1 MAVPASITF
10 RVLPFSAEAL
20 AQALTTA
27 WVTRAEIEAK
37 DHYAYLCE
45 YLGSTNGGLHAQTM
59 VVEYPYVS
67 QSYLT
72 DYASYF
78 ALGFQSYERF
88 CQRIHFFG
96 DGFTRAQLQAA
107 LTAPA
112 ENRRAMRIW
121 DSYLGCV
128 IVKPLP
134 RTPIGATL
142 LKPYQTEND
151 KVRHYPVR
159 RRYAVNLLGK
169 ALHLDTLVFQ
179 EQDLVVSACATTALW
194 MAFHKTAELFRTVMP
209 SPYEITAAA
218 KNLFNSTG
226 RTFPND
232 GLDHYQIGNAI
243 EAVGLVAELL
253 QFDSFEQIQER
264 IQYEVEALHNA
275 GLLLTAEELE
285 EFPDEEAVAEEVACQ
300 IAERAEA
307 ASLRQMRSYKR
318 IIYAYLRLGLPV
330 LLFIKG
336 DGADSEH
343 LVTVTGYR
351 EAPQSIRR
359 TVEVS
364 CVAEQLERLY
374 IHDDQLGPFARLGF
388 TDDGRLNTIC
398 AAPDTT
404 TGPSDQTATLLTIF
418 VPLAADIRLTFQ
430 QVFEPV
436 QKFDT
441 LLYERL
447 ANPQD
452 VVWDIYLSTGNDY
465 KTDMLTR
472 DWLDPVP
479 RRAVAARL
487 LPKYVWVARAFLGSA
502 PLLELLFDATDLHTG
517 FFCLTLTW
525 FSPDLKQE
533 LTTWLTD
540 ADNRRD
546 TIKSG
551 PVPWRYLDMLFTSLG
566 LPLTGK
572 ATGLRA

>member
-1 MAVPASITF
+1 MAVPSSIKF
-10 RVLPFSAEAL
+10 RVLPYSATAL
-20 AQALTTA
+20 AQALTTS
-27 WVTRAEIEAK
+27 WVTQLEIEAK
-37 DHYAYLCE
+37 DHYAYLRE
-45 YLGSTNGGLHAQTM
+45 YLGSTNGGLNAQTM
-59 VVEYPYVS
+59 VVEHPYVS

-88 CQRIHFFG
+88 CKRIHFF
-96 DGFTRAQLQAA
+96 DAGFGRAQLQAA
-107 LTAPA
+107 LTTPA
-112 ENRRAMRIW
+112 GSKVAKRIW

-142 LKPYQTEND
+142 LKPYQTEDD

-159 RRYAVNLLGK
+159 RRYTVNLLGK
-169 ALHLDTLVFQ
+169 ALHLDTLIFQ

-194 MAFHKTAELFRTVMP
+194 MAFHKTAELFRTAMP

-218 KNLFNSTG
+218 KNLFNSSG

-243 EAVGLVAELL
+243 EAAGLVAELL

-264 IQYEVEALHNA
+264 AEDSIRKLHA
-275 GLLLTAEELE
+275 RGLLL
-285 EFPDEEAVAEEVACQ
+285 EAVDIADLSEEDIEAEVDFL
-300 IAERAEA
+300 ISERAEEMGL
-307 ASLRQMRSYKR
+307 SQMRSYKR

-330 LLFIKG
+330 LLFIRG

-351 EAPQSIRR
+351 EALQSIRR
-359 TVEVS
+359 TEEVS

-388 TDDGRLNTIC
+388 TEDGRLNTIC
-398 AAPDTT
+398 AAPGS

-436 QKFDT
+436 QKFDS
-441 LLYERL
+441 LFYERI
-447 ANPQD
+447 ANRQD
-452 VVWDIYLSTGNDY
+452 VLWDIYLSTGNDY
-465 KTDMLTR
+465 KVDLLSR
-472 DWLDPVP
+472 DWLAPGP
-479 RRAVAARL
+479 RRAAAARL
-487 LPKYVWVARAFLGSA
+487 LPKYVWVARAFLGPV

-517 FFCLTLTW
+517 FFCLNLTW
-525 FSPDLKQE
+525 FSSDLKQGM
-533 LTTWLTD
+533 TTWLGD
-540 ADNRRD
+540 ADNRHD
-546 TIKSG
+546 TIVSG
-551 PVPWRYLDMLFTSLG
+551 PVPWRYLDMLFASLG
-566 LPLTGK
+566 LPLTGH
-572 ATGLRA
+572 ATGTRA